1 MVDVFAALSLAAAAS
16 KQENPAQLFSD
27 AELLYGTYSD
37 LKAGK
42 THIDQ
47 LATTGQLKPLV
58 QAAARL
64 AAVANVLVDDPNQVK
79 NITELISSL

>member
-16 KQENPAQLFSD
+16 KQENPSQLFSD
-27 AELLYGTYSD
+27 AELLYGAYSD

-42 THIDQ
+42 LSVDQ
-47 LATTGQLKPLV
+47 LEATGKLKPLV

-64 AAVANVLVDDPNQVK
+64 TAVANVLVDDPDQVK
-79 NITELISSL
+79 NITALISSV